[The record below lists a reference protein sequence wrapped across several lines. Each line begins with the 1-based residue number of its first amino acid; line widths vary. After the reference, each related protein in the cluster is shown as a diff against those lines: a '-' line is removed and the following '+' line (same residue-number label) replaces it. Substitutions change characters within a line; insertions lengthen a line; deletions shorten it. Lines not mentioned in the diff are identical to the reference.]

1 MTAENPWLTGGSNPE
16 PTDAETDPFRALGFG
31 FSEESPTMSAEAVQP
46 RVEPAASAPSVS
58 AQPAPWNA
66 APAPSPDSWQ
76 SAAPPAPQARVAS
89 AAPAAAPAV
98 QPTSRRA
105 LRDAERVEPAT
116 TGFLGTAAAE
126 QVAPAAGFAAATVS
140 TVSAVSPAFSSPAVL
155 SPALSSPA
163 FSSSASSSPAPS
175 TRRSARAAVS
185 APPPRPTTSTAP
197 TRPAAAPSAPV
208 PLGRRI
214 AKKAFP
220 PAVMLAVASL
230 LVGTSVPANAL
241 FDPDAPPASVAL
253 SSIADAKAPETVAL
267 EDQVL
272 EAEAVGDLATTA
284 AARDSWTVTSYA
296 EMLRLRY
303 GSLSYSYNAS
313 STGPIRWPFPFAA
326 KVTSGFGD
334 RVAPCRGCSS
344 YHRGVDFDAGYGAP
358 VSAIAD
364 GIVTAVGRSSSF
376 GYRVEVEHIINGQ
389 KVMSLYAHLID
400 NSSVLTVGAPV
411 VAGEIVG
418 ALGNTGLSTG
428 PHLHLEIHV
437 DSVPIDPFAWLV
449 ANTA

>member
-1 MTAENPWLTGGSNPE
+1 MTVENPWLTGGSNPE

-31 FSEESPTMSAEAVQP
+31 FSEESPTMSIDHGAPTVGSVAPETIVSAEPTP
-46 RVEPAASAPSVS
+46 RSAAPAPTPGSWQLAEPPAPQSLVAAASAP
-58 AQPAPWNA
+58 
-66 APAPSPDSWQ
+66 
-76 SAAPPAPQARVAS
+76 
-89 AAPAAAPAV
+89 PAAVA
-98 QPTSRRA
+98 PTSRRA
-105 LRDAERVEPAT
+105 LRDAQRIEPTT
-116 TGFLGTAAAE
+116 TGVPGNAVTE
-126 QVAPAAGFAAATVS
+126 QVAPSVGQAVVAVGTVS
-140 TVSAVSPAFSSPAVL
+140 PSV
-155 SPALSSPA
+155 
-163 FSSSASSSPAPS
+163 SSPAPS

-185 APPPRPTTSTAP
+185 APPPRPTTATAP
-197 TRPAAAPSAPV
+197 TRPVAAPSAQVPQV

-241 FDPDAPPASVAL
+241 FDPDAPPASIAL
-253 SSIADAKAPETVAL
+253 SSIGESKAPETVAL
-267 EDQVL
+267 EGQVL

-284 AARDSWTVTSYA
+284 AARDTWTVTSYA

-358 VSAIAD
+358 VGVIAD
-364 GIVTAVGRSSSF
+364 GVVTAVGRSSSF

-389 KVMSLYAHLID
+389 KVLSLYAHLID
-400 NSSVLTVGAPV
+400 NSSILQVGDTV

-449 ANTA
+449 ANTG

>member
-1 MTAENPWLTGGSNPE
+1 MTVKNPWLAGGSNPE

-31 FSEESPTMSAEAVQP
+31 FSEESPTMS
-46 RVEPAASAPSVS
+46 VEDSEPTVRSAAPEPIVS
-58 AQPAPWNA
+58 AHPAPWSA
-66 APAPSPDSWQ
+66 APAPAPASWQ
-76 SAAPPAPQARVAS
+76 SAAPPAPQSLVAS
-89 AAPAAAPAV
+89 AASVTPAAVA
-98 QPTSRRA
+98 PTSRRA
-105 LRDAERVEPAT
+105 LLDAERVEPTT
-116 TGFLGTAAAE
+116 TGVPANAVTE
-126 QVAPAAGFAAATVS
+126 QVTPSVGHAVASATA
-140 TVSAVSPAFSSPAVL
+140 TASAVSPAAFSPAM
-155 SPALSSPA
+155 
-163 FSSSASSSPAPS
+163 SSPAPS

-185 APPPRPTTSTAP
+185 APPPRPTTATAP
-197 TRPAAAPSAPV
+197 TRPVAAPSAQV

-220 PAVMLAVASL
+220 PVVMLAVASL

-241 FDPDAPPASVAL
+241 FDPDAPPASIAL
-253 SSIADAKAPETVAL
+253 SSIAEAKAPETVAL
-267 EDQVL
+267 EGQVL

-284 AARDSWTVTSYA
+284 AARDTWTVTSYA
-296 EMLRLRY
+296 EMLRMRY
-303 GSLSYSYNAS
+303 GSISYSYNAS
-313 STGPIRWPFPFAA
+313 GTGPIRWPFPFAA
-326 KVTSGFGD
+326 PVTSGFGD

-358 VSAIAD
+358 VGAIAD

-376 GYRVEVEHIINGQ
+376 GYRVEIEHIVNGQ
-389 KVMSLYAHLID
+389 KVLSLYAHLID

-437 DSVPIDPFAWLV
+437 DSVPIDPFAWL
-449 ANTA
+449 ASNAS

>member
-1 MTAENPWLTGGSNPE
+1 M
-16 PTDAETDPFRALGFG
+16 
-31 FSEESPTMSAEAVQP
+31 
-46 RVEPAASAPSVS
+46 
-58 AQPAPWNA
+58 
-66 APAPSPDSWQ
+66 
-76 SAAPPAPQARVAS
+76 
-89 AAPAAAPAV
+89 
-98 QPTSRRA
+98 
-105 LRDAERVEPAT
+105 T
-116 TGFLGTAAAE
+116 TGFPGTAMAE
-126 QVAPAAGFAAATVS
+126 QVAPSVGHAVATAG
-140 TVSAVSPAFSSPAVL
+140 AVSPAV
-155 SPALSSPA
+155 
-163 FSSSASSSPAPS
+163 SSPAPS

-185 APPPRPTTSTAP
+185 APPPRPTKATAP
-197 TRPAAAPSAPV
+197 TRPVAAPSAQVPHV

-241 FDPDAPPASVAL
+241 FDPDAPPASIAL
-253 SSIADAKAPETVAL
+253 SSIGEAKAPETVAL
-267 EDQVL
+267 EGQVL

-284 AARDSWTVTSYA
+284 AARDTWTVTSYA

-358 VSAIAD
+358 VGVIAD
-364 GIVTAVGRSSSF
+364 GVVTAVGRSSSF

-400 NSSVLTVGAPV
+400 NSSILQVGDTVE
-411 VAGEIVG
+411 AGEILG

-449 ANTA
+449 ANTG

>member
-1 MTAENPWLTGGSNPE
+1 MAA
-16 PTDAETDPFRALGFG
+16 DV
-31 FSEESPTMSAEAVQP
+31 VQP

-58 AQPAPWNA
+58 AQSAPWNA

-76 SAAPPAPQARVAS
+76 LAAPPTPQARVAPS
-89 AAPAAAPAV
+89 APAAAPAV

-116 TGFLGTAAAE
+116 TGFPGTAAAE
-126 QVAPAAGFAAATVS
+126 QVTPAASYGAATVS
-140 TVSAVSPAFSSPAVL
+140 TVSAVSPAV
-155 SPALSSPA
+155 
-163 FSSSASSSPAPS
+163 SSPAPS

-185 APPPRPTTSTAP
+185 APPPRPTTATAP
-197 TRPAAAPSAPV
+197 TRPVAAPSSQV

-303 GSLSYSYNAS
+303 GSLSYSYNAA

-358 VSAIAD
+358 VGAIAD

-389 KVMSLYAHLID
+389 KVLSLYAHLID

-437 DSVPIDPFAWLV
+437 DGVPIDPFAWLV